1 MNVEPIAGKILLKK
15 LSYDKTSG
23 GVIMPDIAQEGSQ
36 EAEVVAVGPAV
47 ITQSGKEL
55 PVQSS
60 VGDRVLYPKF
70 GAKAVDIEGEE
81 YLIISESELYLI
93 FKGENK

>member
-1 MNVEPIAGKILLKK
+1 MNVEPIAGKVLLKK
-15 LSYDKTSG
+15 VSYDKTSG

-36 EAEVVAVGPAV
+36 EAEVVAVGPPI

-55 PVQSS
+55 PIQSS
-60 VGDRVLYPKF
+60 VGDKVLYPKF
-70 GAKAVDIEGEE
+70 GAKTVDVSGDD
-81 YLIISESELYLI
+81 YLIINESELFLI